1 MIDLLLTDVVLPGP
15 LRGRELAE
23 RAAAI
28 RPGLRVLFM
37 SGYTENSIVH
47 GGRLDEGVHLID
59 KPFHREEL
67 ARKVADVLAESVSL
81 DAPETADV
89 GVASREGLRG

>member
-1 MIDLLLTDVVLPGP
+1 MLPGAV
-15 LRGRELAE
+15 RGRELAE

-47 GGRLDEGVHLID
+47 GGRLDEGVQLID

-67 ARKVADVLAESVSL
+67 ARKVADVLEGSSPFGEPGAVL
-81 DAPETADV
+81 
-89 GVASREGLRG
+89 VALRQDS